1 MVFCKFPAWSLLS
14 QVQVSV
20 ISFLFFL
27 LIVLV
32 IGTMP
37 LWPYSRTWGFYPSG
51 LIALT
56 MSVVILLAISGRL

>member
-1 MVFCKFPAWSLLS
+1 LLS

-56 MSVVILLAISGRL
+56 MSVVILLAISGRLG